1 MSWFERL
8 FGSNGEL
15 EDEKLPVRLGRYS
28 DSYKKPQNY
37 EAWDRALEAFESGEF
52 MEAYKAFFQYLRDDQ
67 EDNVRFWVE
76 DQELKFEIYQGSKKI
91 CGFVNDAKLKAE
103 AKIAQT
109 RQLEKNFMRK
119 LVELNFQLE
128 YSRFALDHADT
139 LTIVFDTYLVDGS
152 PYKLYHALKEMA
164 TKADK
169 QDDLLLDEFTKALQP
184 VEVNHLIHLPDVE
197 KEAKYQFTIRQINQV
212 LEIIESGKLNRDHY
226 ATGIAYLLLYLV
238 YKLDYLVKPE
248 GYMMETLERINRLY
262 STKEENKSMAALNQ
276 EICKEFRQ
284 LIKRSKEE
292 FFKEMYQ
299 VPATFGITI
308 PVGHDRIVDMIDANL
323 HQMDWYLDNGHAEI
337 AMAVPGFIVSYSL
350 FLYAPPKPDRDL
362 LELFFRFTEPAYFDS
377 LGIPSPYHDPETG
390 GFNKRNIKKA
400 VTRVIDR
407 HKPVY
412 SRLNFPFNS
421 LDYSGQPQL
430 AKTYLQAIRSLDL
443 TKKD

>member
-1 MSWFERL
+1 MTAMSIKMPTKPW
-8 FGSNGEL
+8 
-15 EDEKLPVRLGRYS
+15 
-28 DSYKKPQNY
+28 YKEPWPWVLI
-37 EAWDRALEAFESGEF
+37 AIPFSAVIMGVVLITLALESEDG
-52 MEAYKAFFQYLRDDQ
+52 LVVDDYY
-67 EDNVRFWVE
+67 W
-76 DQELKFEIYQGSKKI
+76 KGK
-91 CGFVNDAKLKAE
+91 
-103 AKIAQT
+103 
-109 RQLEKNFMRK
+109 
-119 LVELNFQLE
+119 
-128 YSRFALDHADT
+128 
-139 LTIVFDTYLVDGS
+139 
-152 PYKLYHALKEMA
+152 
-164 TKADK
+164 
-169 QDDLLLDEFTKALQP
+169 
-184 VEVNHLIHLPDVE
+184 
-197 KEAKYQFTIRQINQV
+197 QINQV

-421 LDYSGQPQL
+421 LFRAAAIGQNLPAGDPVARSYQKGLTLVRTCACAENTSPARRSGEWTTAQCPPGR
-430 AKTYLQAIRSLDL
+430 KGCS
-443 TKKD
+443 